1 MQTLDMT
8 TRSEGFGGTSLT
20 VIRCYQMKVL
30 QIRILLKIQKP
41 NNAVYA
47 HKRTHETAFTFQS
60 LLQLSRT
67 TPHTF

>member
-1 MQTLDMT
+1 MT
-8 TRSEGFGGTSLT
+8 TRSEDFGGTSLT

-30 QIRILLKIQKP
+30 QIRIILKIQKL

-60 LLQLSRT
+60 LLQLCRT

>member
-1 MQTLDMT
+1 MT

-30 QIRILLKIQKP
+30 QIRIILKIQKL

-60 LLQLSRT
+60 LLQLCRT

>member
-1 MQTLDMT
+1 MT

-20 VIRCYQMKVL
+20 VIRCYQMKIL
-30 QIRILLKIQKP
+30 QMRIVLKIQKL

>member
-30 QIRILLKIQKP
+30 QIRILLKL

>member
-1 MQTLDMT
+1 MT

-30 QIRILLKIQKP
+30 QIRIILKIQKL

>member
-30 QIRILLKIQKP
+30 QIRIILKIQKL

-47 HKRTHETAFTFQS
+47 HKRTHEIAFTFQS
-60 LLQLSRT
+60 LLQHSRT